1 MPSYQ
6 KQLTKPFQMLP
17 NYVKNRSRIDVTK
30 RPVHFLIS
38 LKIKQ
43 GRILAVNSLF
53 NFL

>member
-6 KQLTKPFQMLP
+6 KQRTKPFPMLL
-17 NYVKNRSRIDVTK
+17 NYVKNRGRIDATK
-30 RPVHFLIS
+30 HPVHFLIS

-53 NFL
+53 